1 MRIERTGIALLLAIA
16 TAGCSLA
23 APLYDR
29 QMADADHQA
38 CAPVNAPPAAGETAC
53 FTLFEEDAQ
62 GRRAWSGGALN
73 PGRTLI
79 AVHNPAAPGCAA
91 RHTHLTVS
99 GSAAGAGSM
108 ELAVWDGMARP
119 GHSRV
124 ATWGAAFPRR
134 TLALAGIDHV
144 TLLPAGAR
152 VRMLEGSFDP
162 ASLCFKGY

>member
-1 MRIERTGIALLLAIA
+1 MRIERAGLVGLLAIA
-16 TAGCSLA
+16 TAGCSIA

-38 CAPVNAPPAAGETAC
+38 CAPINAPPAAGETSC
-53 FTLFEEDAQ
+53 FNLFEEDSS
-62 GRRAWSGGALN
+62 GRRAWSGGALT

-91 RHTHLTVS
+91 RHSHLTVT
-99 GSAAGAGSM
+99 GAAPGGGRM
-108 ELAVWDGMARP
+108 ELAVWDGMARA

-124 ATWGAAFPRR
+124 ATWGTGFPRR

-144 TLLPAGAR
+144 TLMPAGAR

>member
-1 MRIERTGIALLLAIA
+1 MLIERTGIAGMLALAA
-16 TAGCSLA
+16 TGCSLA

-29 QMADADHQA
+29 QMADAHHQA
-38 CAPVNAPPAAGETAC
+38 CTAVNAPAADGTVPC

-62 GRRAWSGGALN
+62 GRRVWSGGALT

-91 RHTHLTVS
+91 RHTHLTIA
-99 GSAAGAGSM
+99 GSAPAAGRM

-124 ATWGAAFPRR
+124 ATWSAGFGNR
-134 TLALAGIDHV
+134 TLALASIDHV
-144 TLLPAGAR
+144 NLMPAGAR
-152 VRMLEGSFDP
+152 VRMLEGGFDP